1 MNSWYKQL
9 TGDHSS
15 STNEH
20 EAEIDKRMQQLI
32 EMEDPEI
39 VVDLRKH
46 NEGRKSQY
54 DVFWDECQKH
64 LQETVGVAVDD
75 RRHCQVTHLAQ
86 AISANDLLE
95 QVKAK
100 YPKGTCIPSVLWLS
114 LQF

>member
-1 MNSWYKQL
+1 MFKVCIMYREL

-15 STNEH
+15 SSNEH
-20 EAEIDKRMQQLI
+20 EAEIDKRIQQLI

-64 LQETVGVAVDD
+64 LQEAVDD
-75 RRHCQVTHLAQ
+75 RRHCQVTHLA
-86 AISANDLLE
+86 
-95 QVKAK
+95 
-100 YPKGTCIPSVLWLS
+100 
-114 LQF
+114 